1 MAMLA
6 ALDKLIKAVYK
17 VVLAAI
23 IAIGLVMLVVA
34 WAHVFCRYVLN
45 DSLTWSEEL
54 LKILLVWFCLLS
66 TTIIAVQREHVSIV
80 VFKEMMPKNVNHTLT
95 MVSQVLMLA
104 ASVIVLLIGIDFV
117 LVAGSRMT
125 PALRIPYRYTYSAI
139 PVAFAVLTLYELR
152 NTIAD
157 FVKGPKFAIDIK
169 PKD

>member
-1 MAMLA
+1 MLA

-34 WAHVFCRYVLN
+34 WAHVFYRYVLN

-66 TTIIAVQREHVSIV
+66 TTVIAVQREHVSIV
-80 VFKEMMPKNVNHTLT
+80 VFKQMMPLKVNHALT
-95 MVSQVLMLA
+95 FIAQVLMLI
-104 ASVIVLLIGIDFV
+104 ASIIVLFIGIDFV
-117 LVAGSRMT
+117 IVAGSRMT
-125 PALRIPYRYTYSAI
+125 PALRIPYRYTFSAI
-139 PVAFAVLTLYELR
+139 PVAFAILTLYEFR
-152 NTIAD
+152 NTVAD
-157 FVKGPKFAIDIK
+157 FVKGPRFAIDIK

>member
-1 MAMLA
+1 MLA

-66 TTIIAVQREHVSIV
+66 TTVISVQREHVSIV
-80 VFKEMMPKNVNHTLT
+80 VFKQMMPLKVNHTLT
-95 MVSQVLMLA
+95 FIAQVLMLV
-104 ASVIVLLIGIDFV
+104 ASVIVLFIGIDFV
-117 LVAGSRMT
+117 IVAGSRMT

-139 PVAFAVLTLYELR
+139 PVAFAILSLYEFR
-152 NTIAD
+152 NTVAD

>member
-1 MAMLA
+1 MLA

-17 VVLAAI
+17 VVLAAVI
-23 IAIGLVMLVVA
+23 IIGLVMLVVA

-80 VFKEMMPKNVNHTLT
+80 VFKQMMPLKVNHTLT
-95 MVSQVLMLA
+95 FIAQVLMFI
-104 ASVIVLLIGIDFV
+104 ASVIVLVIGIDFV
-117 LVAGSRMT
+117 MIAGSRMT
-125 PALRIPYRYTYSAI
+125 PALRLPYRYTFSAI
-139 PVAFAVLTLYELR
+139 PVAFAILSLYEFR
-152 NTIAD
+152 NMIAD
-157 FVKGPKFAIDIK
+157 FVKGPKFAVDIK

>member
-1 MAMLA
+1 MLA

-66 TTIIAVQREHVSIV
+66 TT
-80 VFKEMMPKNVNHTLT
+80 MLT
-95 MVSQVLMLA
+95 C
-104 ASVIVLLIGIDFV
+104 
-117 LVAGSRMT
+117 SR
-125 PALRIPYRYTYSAI
+125 
-139 PVAFAVLTLYELR
+139 
-152 NTIAD
+152 
-157 FVKGPKFAIDIK
+157 
-169 PKD
+169 

>member
-1 MAMLA
+1 MLA

-17 VVLAAI
+17 VVLAAVI
-23 IAIGLVMLVVA
+23 IIGLVMLVVA

-80 VFKEMMPKNVNHTLT
+80 VFKQMMPLKVNHALT
-95 MVSQVLMLA
+95 FIAQVLMFV
-104 ASVIVLLIGIDFV
+104 ASVIVLVIGIDFV
-117 LVAGSRMT
+117 MIAGSRMT
-125 PALRIPYRYTYSAI
+125 PALRLPYRYTFSAI
-139 PVAFAVLTLYELR
+139 PVAFAILSLYEFR
-152 NTIAD
+152 NMIAD
-157 FVKGPKFAIDIK
+157 FVKGPKFAVDIK

>member
-1 MAMLA
+1 MLA

-34 WAHVFCRYVLN
+34 WAHVFYCYVLN

-66 TTIIAVQREHVSIV
+66 TTVIAVQREHVSIV
-80 VFKEMMPKNVNHTLT
+80 VFKQMMPLKVNHALT
-95 MVSQVLMLA
+95 FIAQVLMLI
-104 ASVIVLLIGIDFV
+104 ASIIVLFIGIDFV
-117 LVAGSRMT
+117 MVAGSRMT
-125 PALRIPYRYTYSAI
+125 PALRIPYRYTFSAI
-139 PVAFAVLTLYELR
+139 PVAFAILTLYEFR
-152 NTIAD
+152 NTVAD
-157 FVKGPKFAIDIK
+157 FVKGPRFAIDIK

>member
-1 MAMLA
+1 MLA
-6 ALDKLIKAVYK
+6 ALDKLIKVVYK
-17 VVLAAI
+17 VVLAAV

-80 VFKEMMPKNVNHTLT
+80 VFKEMMPKKVNMTLT
-95 MVSQVLMLA
+95 FVSQVLMLV
-104 ASVIVLLIGIDFV
+104 ASVIVLVIGIDFV
-117 LVAGSRMT
+117 LMAGSRMT
-125 PALRIPYRYTYSAI
+125 PALRLPYRYTYSAI
-139 PVAFAVLTLYELR
+139 PVAFAVLTLYEFR
-152 NTIAD
+152 NTVAD
-157 FVKGPKFAIDIK
+157 FVKGARFAVDIK

>member
-1 MAMLA
+1 MLA

-23 IAIGLVMLVVA
+23 VAIGLVMLVVA

-80 VFKEMMPKNVNHTLT
+80 VFKEMMPKKVNHTLT
-95 MVSQVLMLA
+95 FVSQVLMLV
-104 ASVIVLLIGIDFV
+104 ASVVVLVIGIDFV

-125 PALRIPYRYTYSAI
+125 PALRLPYRYTFSAI
-139 PVAFAVLTLYELR
+139 PVSFAILTLYELR

-157 FVKGPKFAIDIK
+157 FVKGPRFAVEIK
-169 PKD
+169 EKE

>member
-1 MAMLA
+1 MLA

-17 VVLAAI
+17 VVLAAVI
-23 IAIGLVMLVVA
+23 IIGLVMLVVA

-80 VFKEMMPKNVNHTLT
+80 VFKQMMPLKVNHALT
-95 MVSQVLMLA
+95 FIAQVLMFI
-104 ASVIVLLIGIDFV
+104 ASVIVLVIGIDFV
-117 LVAGSRMT
+117 MIAGSRMT
-125 PALRIPYRYTYSAI
+125 PALRLPYRYTFSAI
-139 PVAFAVLTLYELR
+139 PVAFAILSLYEFR
-152 NTIAD
+152 NMIAD
-157 FVKGPKFAIDIK
+157 FVKGPKFAVDIK

>member
-1 MAMLA
+1 MLA

-23 IAIGLVMLVVA
+23 IVIGLVMLVVA

-66 TTIIAVQREHVSIV
+66 TTVISVQREHVSIV
-80 VFKEMMPKNVNHTLT
+80 VFKQMMPLKVNHTLT
-95 MVSQVLMLA
+95 FIAQVLMLV
-104 ASVIVLLIGIDFV
+104 ASVIVLFIGIDFV
-117 LVAGSRMT
+117 IVAGSRMT

-139 PVAFAVLTLYELR
+139 PVAFAILSLYEFR
-152 NTIAD
+152 NTVAD

>member
-1 MAMLA
+1 MLA

-80 VFKEMMPKNVNHTLT
+80 VFKEMMPKKVNHSLGFVT
-95 MVSQVLMLA
+95 QVLMLI
-104 ASVIVLLIGIDFV
+104 ASIIVMIIGIDFV
-117 LVAGSRMT
+117 MIAGSRMT
-125 PALRIPYRYTYSAI
+125 PALRIPYRYKFSAI
-139 PVAFAVLTLYELR
+139 PVAFAILSLYEFR
-152 NTIAD
+152 NTVAD

>member
-1 MAMLA
+1 MLA

>member
-1 MAMLA
+1 MLA

-17 VVLAAI
+17 VVLAAVI
-23 IAIGLVMLVVA
+23 IIGFIMLVVA

-80 VFKEMMPKNVNHTLT
+80 VFKQMMPLKVNHALT
-95 MVSQVLMLA
+95 FIAQVLMFI
-104 ASVIVLLIGIDFV
+104 ASVIVLVIGIDFV
-117 LVAGSRMT
+117 MIAGSRMT
-125 PALRIPYRYTYSAI
+125 PALRLPYRYTFSAI
-139 PVAFAVLTLYELR
+139 PVAFAILSLYEFR
-152 NTIAD
+152 NMIAD
-157 FVKGPKFAIDIK
+157 FVKGPKFAVDIK

>member
-1 MAMLA
+1 MLA

-66 TTIIAVQREHVSIV
+66 TTVISVQREHVSIV
-80 VFKEMMPKNVNHTLT
+80 VFKQMMPLKVNHTLT
-95 MVSQVLMLA
+95 FIAQVLMLV
-104 ASVIVLLIGIDFV
+104 ASVIVLFIGIDFV
-117 LVAGSRMT
+117 MVAGSRMT

-139 PVAFAVLTLYELR
+139 PVAFAILSLYEFR
-152 NTIAD
+152 NTVAD

>member
-1 MAMLA
+1 MLA

-17 VVLAAI
+17 VVLAAVI
-23 IAIGLVMLVVA
+23 IIGLIMLVVA

-80 VFKEMMPKNVNHTLT
+80 VFKQMMPLKVNHALT
-95 MVSQVLMLA
+95 FIAQVLMFI
-104 ASVIVLLIGIDFV
+104 ASVIVLVIGIDFV
-117 LVAGSRMT
+117 MIAGSRMT
-125 PALRIPYRYTYSAI
+125 PALRLPYRYTFSAI
-139 PVAFAVLTLYELR
+139 PVAFAILSLYEFR
-152 NTIAD
+152 NMIAD
-157 FVKGPKFAIDIK
+157 FVKGPKFAVDIK

>member
-1 MAMLA
+1 MLT
-6 ALDKLIKAVYK
+6 ALDKLIKVTYK
-17 VVLAAI
+17 IVLASV

-80 VFKEMMPKNVNHTLT
+80 VFKEMMPKKVNLSLT
-95 MVSQVLMLA
+95 FISQVLMLA
-104 ASVIVLLIGIDFV
+104 ASIIVLIIGIDFV

-139 PVAFAVLTLYELR
+139 PVAFAILTLYELR

-157 FVKGPKFAIDIK
+157 FVKGPRFAVDIK

>member
-1 MAMLA
+1 MLA
-6 ALDKLIKAVYK
+6 ALDRLIKVVYK
-17 VVLAAI
+17 VVLAAV

-80 VFKEMMPKNVNHTLT
+80 VFKEMMPERVNHSLT
-95 MVSQVLMLA
+95 FVSQILMLA
-104 ASVIVLLIGIDFV
+104 ASIIVLLIGIDFV

-139 PVAFAVLTLYELR
+139 PVAFAILTLYELR

-157 FVKGPKFAIDIK
+157 FVKGPRFAVDIK
-169 PKD
+169 LKD

>member
-1 MAMLA
+1 MLA

-34 WAHVFCRYVLN
+34 WAHVFYRYVLN

-66 TTIIAVQREHVSIV
+66 TTVIAVQREHVSIV
-80 VFKEMMPKNVNHTLT
+80 VFKQMMPLKVNHALT
-95 MVSQVLMLA
+95 FIAQVLMLI
-104 ASVIVLLIGIDFV
+104 ASTIVLFIGIDFV
-117 LVAGSRMT
+117 MVAGSRMT
-125 PALRIPYRYTYSAI
+125 PALRIPYRYTFSAI
-139 PVAFAVLTLYELR
+139 PVAFAILTLYEFR
-152 NTIAD
+152 NTVAD
-157 FVKGPKFAIDIK
+157 FVKGPRFAIDIK

>member
-1 MAMLA
+1 MLA

-17 VVLAAI
+17 IVLAAI
-23 IAIGLVMLVVA
+23 MAIGLVMLVVA

-80 VFKEMMPKNVNHTLT
+80 VFKEMMPKKVNHTLT
-95 MVSQVLMLA
+95 FVSQVLMLV
-104 ASVIVLLIGIDFV
+104 ASVVVLVIGIDFV

-125 PALRIPYRYTYSAI
+125 PALRLPYRYTFSAI
-139 PVAFAVLTLYELR
+139 PVSFAILTLYELR

-157 FVKGPKFAIDIK
+157 FVKGPRFAVEIK
-169 PKD
+169 EKD

>member
-1 MAMLA
+1 MLA

-95 MVSQVLMLA
+95 MVSQVLMLV
-104 ASVIVLLIGIDFV
+104 ASVIVLIIGIDFV

-139 PVAFAVLTLYELR
+139 PVAFAILTLYELR

-157 FVKGPKFAIDIK
+157 FVKGPRFAIDIK
-169 PKD
+169 PKE

>member
-1 MAMLA
+1 MLA

-34 WAHVFCRYVLN
+34 WAHVFYRYVLN

-66 TTIIAVQREHVSIV
+66 TTVIAVLREHVSIV
-80 VFKEMMPKNVNHTLT
+80 VFKQMMPLKVNHALT
-95 MVSQVLMLA
+95 FIAQVLMLI
-104 ASVIVLLIGIDFV
+104 ASIIVLFIGIDFV
-117 LVAGSRMT
+117 MVAGSRMT
-125 PALRIPYRYTYSAI
+125 PALRIPYRYTFSAI
-139 PVAFAVLTLYELR
+139 PVAFAILTLYEFR
-152 NTIAD
+152 NTVAD
-157 FVKGPKFAIDIK
+157 FVKGPRFAIDIK

>member
-1 MAMLA
+1 MLA

-17 VVLAAI
+17 VVLAAVI
-23 IAIGLVMLVVA
+23 IIGLVMLVVA

-80 VFKEMMPKNVNHTLT
+80 VFKQMMPLKVNHTLT
-95 MVSQVLMLA
+95 FIAQVLMFI
-104 ASVIVLLIGIDFV
+104 ASVIVLVIGIDFV
-117 LVAGSRMT
+117 MIAGSRMT
-125 PALRIPYRYTYSAI
+125 PALRLPYRYTFSAI
-139 PVAFAVLTLYELR
+139 PVAFAILSLYEFR
-152 NTIAD
+152 NMVAD
-157 FVKGPKFAIDIK
+157 FVKGPRFAVDIK

>member
-1 MAMLA
+1 MLA
-6 ALDKLIKAVYK
+6 ALDKLIKAVYN
-17 VVLAAI
+17 VVLAVI

-80 VFKEMMPKNVNHTLT
+80 VFKEMMPHSANRTLT
-95 MVSQVLMLA
+95 FVSQILMLA
-104 ASVIVLLIGIDFV
+104 ASVIVMLIGIDFV
-117 LVAGSRMT
+117 NVAGSRMT

-139 PVAFAVLTLYELR
+139 PVSFAILSLYELR

-157 FVKGPKFAIDIK
+157 FVKGPKFAIDVK

>member
-1 MAMLA
+1 MLA

-17 VVLAAI
+17 IVLAAI
-23 IAIGLVMLVVA
+23 MAIGLVMLVVA

-80 VFKEMMPKNVNHTLT
+80 VFKEMMPKKVNHMLT
-95 MVSQVLMLA
+95 FVSQVLMLV
-104 ASVIVLLIGIDFV
+104 ASVVVLVIGIDFV

-125 PALRIPYRYTYSAI
+125 PALRLPYRYTFSAI
-139 PVAFAVLTLYELR
+139 PVSFAILTLYELR

-157 FVKGPKFAIDIK
+157 FVKGPRFAVEIK
-169 PKD
+169 EKD

>member
-1 MAMLA
+1 MLA

-17 VVLAAI
+17 VVLTAI

-66 TTIIAVQREHVSIV
+66 TTVISVQREHVSIV
-80 VFKEMMPKNVNHTLT
+80 VFKQMMPLKVNHTLT
-95 MVSQVLMLA
+95 FIAQVLMLV
-104 ASVIVLLIGIDFV
+104 ASVIVLFIGIDFV
-117 LVAGSRMT
+117 MVAGSRMT

-139 PVAFAVLTLYELR
+139 PVAFAILSLYEFR
-152 NTIAD
+152 NTVAD

>member
-1 MAMLA
+1 MLA
-6 ALDKLIKAVYK
+6 ALDRLIKVVYK
-17 VVLAAI
+17 VVLAAV

-80 VFKEMMPKNVNHTLT
+80 VFKEMMPERVNHSLT
-95 MVSQVLMLA
+95 FVSQILMLA
-104 ASVIVLLIGIDFV
+104 ASIIVLLIGIDFV

-139 PVAFAVLTLYELR
+139 PVAFAILTLYELR

-157 FVKGPKFAIDIK
+157 FVKGPRFAVDIK